1 MKISSNKDGKNTVL
15 SDVKVFTESLFD
27 VDDELCRYK
36 QSVLGYN
43 DCFVCNIAGKNIGL
57 CKVPNGGYYM
67 SLLNN
72 NEPLY
77 LIFVDKKLLDY
88 DTQTIYDNIRSI
100 YDIIFHIL
108 EYDKLTVYINIS
120 DIFTLYTMTSYF
132 NNVSWEDTFNNIK
145 NKDSNI
151 KFLHDKDVF
160 GKMCKYTVEE
170 LYCDNKI
177 LDFI

>member
-27 VDDELCRYK
+27 GDDELCRYK
-36 QSVLGYN
+36 QSVVGYD

-120 DIFTLYTMTSYF
+120 DIF
-132 NNVSWEDTFNNIK
+132 NNIK